1 MKSLLTRFDI
11 SDGFMGRYVALTR
24 EKIIPYQE
32 KMLRNQNPDAV
43 PSYAIENFRLAAQ
56 LNRTGKCEGQFHGEA
71 WQDSDV
77 SKWLE
82 AAAYSMAKQPDADLE
97 KHCDEVIQLISEAQL
112 EDGYID
118 TYFIVQKQ
126 ELRWTNLEEAHE
138 LYCIGH
144 LIEAGVAYAE
154 CIGKTRL
161 LEVACRAA
169 DHVYQRFVVEK
180 TPGYPGHPEI
190 ELALLR
196 LYHYTQE
203 EKYLRLAMHFLD
215 VRGVDSDY
223 FIKESRKNDWTI
235 WGNCPENK
243 EYMQCCAP
251 VRQQSD
257 ATGHAVRAV
266 YLYTAMADAARTVND
281 PELFAACKRLWKSIT
296 ERRMYITGGI
306 GSAYEGEAFTKDY
319 HLPNDTAYAETC
331 ASIGLIFFARR
342 MLEMEAWGGYGDVM
356 ERALYNCVLAGMALD
371 GETYFYVNPL
381 EVVPG
386 ISGEAVTHRHVR
398 TTRPRW
404 FPCACCPPNV
414 ARLIASIGEYA
425 WGISEGTV
433 YSHLFLKG
441 TLDVKDLFGGKIV
454 LDTAYPYDGLLRYTF
469 LPDGDKMEMELAVR
483 LPEWSENTVITKN
496 GRPAQEKREKGYAYL
511 AGPFAPGDV
520 VEVRLDMSV
529 HRNYADPRVGS
540 DYGKIAFSRG
550 PLLYCAEE
558 PDNEGDLRRV
568 CVAENSAVT
577 VLPYDPDK
585 LCGIVELE
593 TDGYAAGETDTL
605 YGRCKPEKK
614 PQRLRLIPYYAW
626 ANRGVAQMRVWLPEI
641 ERPAAS
647 L

>member
-1 MKSLLTRFDI
+1 MKSLLMRFDI
-11 SDGFMGRYVALTR
+11 SDGFMGRYVALTQ

-43 PSYAIENFRLAAQ
+43 PSYAINNFRLAAQ
-56 LNRTGKCEGQFHGEA
+56 MNRTGQCEGQFHGEA

-82 AAAYSMAKQPDADLE
+82 AAAYSMAKRPDAELE
-97 KHCDEVIQLISEAQL
+97 KRCDEVIQLISEAQL
-112 EDGYID
+112 ADGYID
-118 TYFIVQKQ
+118 TYFILQKQ

-144 LIEAGVAYAE
+144 LIEAGVAYAQ
-154 CIGKTRL
+154 CLGKTRL

-196 LYHYTQE
+196 LYHHTRE

-223 FIKESRKNDWTI
+223 FIKESRENDWTI
-235 WGNCPENK
+235 WGNRPENK

-251 VRQQSD
+251 IRQQSE
-257 ATGHAVRAV
+257 ASGHAVRAV

-281 PELFAACKRLWKSIT
+281 PELFAACKRLWTSIT

-306 GSAYEGEAFTKDY
+306 GSAYEGESFTKDY

-331 ASIGLIFFARR
+331 ASIGLIFFARH
-342 MLEMEAWGGYGDVM
+342 MLSLETWGDYGDVM
-356 ERALYNCVLAGMALD
+356 ERALYNCVLAGMSLD

-404 FPCACCPPNV
+404 FPCACCPPNI

-425 WGISEGTV
+425 WGLSADTV

-441 TLDVKDLFGGKIV
+441 TLDLTDLFGGKVV

-469 LPDGDKMEMELAVR
+469 LPDGDQMNMTLAIR
-483 LPEWSENTVITKN
+483 LPGWSENTVIMKN
-496 GRPAQEKREKGYAYL
+496 GLPAQEKREKGYAYL
-511 AGPFAPGDV
+511 TGPFAPGDV
-520 VEVRLDMSV
+520 VEVRLDMRIR
-529 HRNYADPRVGS
+529 RNYADPRVGAAN
-540 DYGKIAFSRG
+540 GKVAFSRG

-558 PDNEGDLRRV
+558 PDNEGDLRRL
-568 CVAENSAVT
+568 CAAENGAVT
-577 VLPYDPDK
+577 ALPYNHDK

-593 TDGYAAGETDTL
+593 ADGYTTDETDAL
-605 YGRCKPEKK
+605 YCRHKPEKK

-626 ANRGVAQMRVWLPEI
+626 ANRGAAQMRIWLPETDG
-641 ERPAAS
+641 PSAS